1 MNQVVLYSNHCVHC
15 KVLEDLLKKHNI
27 KYSVVDDVNTML
39 NLGLTHM
46 PVLEID
52 GKFMQFKDAYNYII
66 RS

>member
-1 MNQVVLYSNHCVHC
+1 MNQVVLYSNHCVQC

>member
-1 MNQVVLYSNHCVHC
+1 MNQVVLYSNHCVQC

-39 NLGLTHM
+39 KLGLTHM

-52 GKFMQFKDAYNYII
+52 GRFMQFKDAYNYII

>member
-1 MNQVVLYSNHCVHC
+1 MNQVVLYSNHCVQC

-27 KYSVVDDVNTML
+27 KYSVVDDVSTML

>member
-1 MNQVVLYSNHCVHC
+1 MNQVVLYSNHCVQC

-46 PVLEID
+46 PVLDID

>member
-1 MNQVVLYSNHCVHC
+1 MNQVVLYSNHCVQC

-27 KYSVVDDVNTML
+27 KYSIVDDVNTML

>member
-1 MNQVVLYSNHCVHC
+1 MSKVVLYSNHCVQC